1 MQNSLK
7 NGIINLIN
15 LERGICLSSEVTQ
28 RRFFSDFKRYSPLL
42 WNLAVKDIKIK
53 YRRSVLGIAWS
64 ILNPLFT
71 MVVLTSVFNLILR
84 ATVDN
89 FPTFYIIGASIWTF
103 FAESTTLA
111 MTSIISSAA
120 LIKKVYVP
128 KYMFPVEKCIFAL
141 INYLFSLLAV
151 FLVMLIQGVYPT
163 WTTLLAVLPIIYC
176 FVFCCGFSLILSALT
191 VFFRD
196 ISHLY
201 SVLLT
206 LWMYLTPILYSVEFL
221 EGHKLL
227 YNIVKFN
234 PMMYYVSYLRDVM
247 MYNTIPGLR
256 MNLICIGFAVLFL
269 AIGSFVFKKCE
280 GKFILHI

>member
-1 MQNSLK
+1 M
-7 NGIINLIN
+7 
-15 LERGICLSSEVTQ
+15 SSEVTQ
-28 RRFFSDFKRYSPLL
+28 RSFFSDFKRYSPLL

-53 YRRSVLGIAWS
+53 YRRSFLGIAWS

-71 MVVLTSVFNLILR
+71 MVVLTSVFTMILR

-89 FPTFYIIGASIWTF
+89 FPTFYIIGASIWSF

-111 MTSIISSAA
+111 MTSIICSAS

-151 FLVMLIQGVYPT
+151 FFVMIIQGVYPT
-163 WTTLLAVLPIIYC
+163 PTTFLAVLPIIYC

-206 LWMYLTPILYSVEFL
+206 LWMYLTPILYSVDFL

-234 PMMYYVSYLRDVM
+234 PMKYYVEYLRDVM
-247 MYNTIPGLR
+247 MYNTVPGLK

-269 AIGSFVFKKCE
+269 AVGSFIFKKCE